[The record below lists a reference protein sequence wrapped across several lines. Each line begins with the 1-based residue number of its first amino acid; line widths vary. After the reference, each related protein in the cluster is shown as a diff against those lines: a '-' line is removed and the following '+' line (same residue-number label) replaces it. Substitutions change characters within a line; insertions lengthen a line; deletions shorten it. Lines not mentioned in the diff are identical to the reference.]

1 MARKVDITEKLSFN
15 EAPCLVIKGKELN
28 LHDDAATVLKAVD
41 IMSEGSGAKQV
52 ADVYELIFDETAKKE
67 LGDMKLNF
75 KDFSCVV
82 KEAAGLVLGGDDETG
97 EEQTHTTA

>member
-1 MARKVDITEKLSFN
+1 MARKVDITEKLSFD
-15 EAPCLVIKGKELN
+15 ESPCLVIKGKELK
-28 LHDDAATVLKAVD
+28 LHDDAATVLKAVG
-41 IMSEGSGAKQV
+41 IMSDGAGAKQIV
-52 ADVYELIFDETAKKE
+52 DVYDLIFDESAKKE
-67 LGDMKLNF
+67 MDAMKLNF